1 MKHVS
6 PFAVALTSLLA
17 ACSGTPGGKGPVSN
31 GATKG
36 DPTAADSGPAGPCNF
51 HTGFLGD
58 DMCIPPPNPGEGIQL
73 HVGPASYDDPDAL
86 APYLLAA
93 GDENVRCFLTPVPE
107 SGFYYLRQQNRMRPS
122 SHHMLINLENG
133 TGLVAGPTTV
143 CDISTAVASIPGS
156 QTPSRDFPSDLGP
169 EDQGLA
175 RFLPASTMASFQLHY
190 VNLGT
195 EAVLREAWV
204 NLYKDTDTITQHLQ
218 SVFLVGDLAAN
229 IPPQSRQ
236 TTTLEYAP
244 PITTSTRV
252 FELNAHMHAHSET
265 FTVWREHGGQEDL
278 IYESFDWN
286 DPKELTFNTVVQ
298 NQPPDTTSRTDGGVS
313 GLLYLDPGD
322 KLKWACDV
330 NNTTDLAL
338 HFANEAHTAEMCL
351 LAGAYISDT
360 PGLMRGACA
369 NGQCA
374 GR

>member
-6 PFAVALTSLLA
+6 PFALALTSLLA
-17 ACSGTPGGKGPVSN
+17 ACGGTPDSKGPVSN
-31 GATKG
+31 GATPG
-36 DPTAADSGPAGPCNF
+36 NPADSGPGGTCNL
-51 HTGFLGD
+51 HSGFLGD
-58 DMCIPPPNPGEGIQL
+58 DLCIPPPKAGEGIQL

-93 GDENVRCFLTPVPE
+93 GDENVACFLTPIPE
-107 SGFYYLRQQNRMRPS
+107 SGFYYLHQQNRMRPS
-122 SHHMLINLENG
+122 SHHMLINVETG
-133 TGLVAGPTTV
+133 TGLVAGPTTL
-143 CDISTAVASIPGS
+143 CDISSSQGSIPGS

-175 RFLPASTMASFQLHY
+175 RFLPTSTMASFQLHY
-190 VNLGT
+190 VNLST
-195 EAVLREAWV
+195 EPVLREAWV

-244 PITTSTRV
+244 PVTTSTRI

-265 FTVWREHGGQEDL
+265 FTVWLEHGGQEDL
-278 IYESFDWN
+278 IYESFNWN

-298 NQPPDTTSRTDGGVS
+298 NQPPNTTSKTDGGSS
-313 GLLYLDPGD
+313 GLLYLAPGD